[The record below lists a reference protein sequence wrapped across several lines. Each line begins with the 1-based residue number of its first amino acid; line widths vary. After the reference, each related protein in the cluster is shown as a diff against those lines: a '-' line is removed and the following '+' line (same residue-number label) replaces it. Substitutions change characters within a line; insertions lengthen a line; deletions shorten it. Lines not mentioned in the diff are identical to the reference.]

1 MEQDT
6 GVEPASAAWEAAV
19 LPMYESCIDYYAIL
33 SFLGEKSNRFLTEF
47 EGCGRHGRKTSLR

>member
-1 MEQDT
+1 MEQGT

-19 LPMYESCIDYYAIL
+19 LPMYESCIDYYIIL

-47 EGCGRHGRKTSLR
+47 EGCGRHGRKTSPR